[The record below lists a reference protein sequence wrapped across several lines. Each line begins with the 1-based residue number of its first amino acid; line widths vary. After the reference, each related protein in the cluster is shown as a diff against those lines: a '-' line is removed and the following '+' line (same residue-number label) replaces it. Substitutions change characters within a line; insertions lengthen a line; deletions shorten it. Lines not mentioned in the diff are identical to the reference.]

1 MLLLAAALRLWELER
16 LPGGLHFDLAA
27 NLFDAVEVGEG
38 ARPVYFPR
46 NNGREPLVIY
56 MQALAGM
63 LLGVTA
69 FSARLVT
76 VGLGVASVAAVGF
89 AARQVVLLAGW
100 ERRRAEVAALVA
112 GGVLAGMYWSVHFSR
127 FGLRTAAV
135 PLLLALA
142 FGLVARGLR
151 GRSWVEQLAAG
162 LCLGLALD
170 SYTGA
175 RLAPMAMALPFLVGL
190 AWEKR
195 LRWLAWLALLALG
208 AAAAFAPLGLHY
220 IRQPAD
226 FAQHSYDTSVLSAGS
241 PGWAAVRGVATT
253 AAAFV
258 VRGSPGAAENL
269 PGRPLLDPLGAMLL
283 LAGLVVAVSW
293 LRGPLGARLAAV
305 LLLGWLAVM
314 SLPSALAVPSPG
326 YVRLS
331 GAVPA
336 AALMAALGGV
346 ALAEWTS
353 RRLGAWF
360 IRARAGR
367 SAVWRLAARWGR
379 LTRAERGDGADLE
392 QVAVLVATI
401 VAISAAWTAVDY
413 FGTWATR
420 EAYRAAMQDKADA
433 AAWLL
438 ARPPGERVFLAPLWA
453 TDFGVQFLTRARP
466 PQSFTAGLII
476 PTDGAAATYAYPA
489 EDVGGP
495 EELRAQ
501 LHGQPAVELVRD
513 PTGRHELLRVVR
525 LPAGAEPRPAGVQ
538 RLEDGLGVASVH
550 ARRQGERIV
559 ITIRWFVETTPT
571 RDYTAFVQV
580 REDGVTRVQQDRP
593 PLDGTIPTGRWRPGD
608 LVVDRRELPRPADLG
623 TAARVHAGLYD
634 ASGRR
639 PRLIDGQGRVASVDE
654 LVVSVE

>member
-1 MLLLAAALRLWELER
+1 MARQGPRAAGGDAGRLTSALAGRAAAVREREQLRAAGAVAVLLLAAALRLWELER
-16 LPGGLHFDLAA
+16 LPGGLHFNLAA
-27 NLFDAVEVGEG
+27 NLFDAVEVGES

-46 NNGREPLVIY
+46 KNGREPLLIY
-56 MQALAGM
+56 MQTLAGM

-69 FSARLVT
+69 FSVRLVT

-89 AARQVVLLAGW
+89 AARQVVLLAGR

-112 GGVLAGMYWSVHFSR
+112 GSVLAGMYWSVHFSR

-142 FGLVARGLR
+142 FGLAARGLR

-170 SYTGA
+170 SWTGA
-175 RLAPMAMALPFLVGL
+175 RLARMAMVLPFLTGL
-190 AWEKR
+190 AWERR

-208 AAAAFAPLGLHY
+208 AAVAFAPLGLHY

-253 AAAFV
+253 AASFV
-258 VRGSPGAAENL
+258 ARGSPGAAENL

-283 LAGLVVAVSW
+283 VVGLVVAVNG

-305 LLLGWLAVM
+305 LLLNWLAVM

-336 AALMAALGGV
+336 AALLAAIGGV
-346 ALAEWTS
+346 ALAEWMS
-353 RRLGAWF
+353 RRLGAWV

-379 LTRAERGDGADLE
+379 PTRAERGDGADPG
-392 QVAVLVATI
+392 QVTVLVATI
-401 VAISAAWTAVDY
+401 VAISAAWTVVDY
-413 FGTWATR
+413 FGTWATWD
-420 EAYRAAMQDKADA
+420 AYRAAMQDKADA
-433 AAWLL
+433 AVWLL

-453 TDFGVQFLTRARP
+453 TDFGVQFLTRAPAAELHRWADYPDRRRGGYVRVPGRGCRRTRGTVRP
-466 PQSFTAGLII
+466 TARPARGHAGPRPDRPARATAGR
-476 PTDGAAATYAYPA
+476 PTAGRRRAAASRRCSGWRTVSAS
-489 EDVGGP
+489 
-495 EELRAQ
+495 RA
-501 LHGQPAVELVRD
+501 
-513 PTGRHELLRVVR
+513 
-525 LPAGAEPRPAGVQ
+525 
-538 RLEDGLGVASVH
+538 S
-550 ARRQGERIV
+550 
-559 ITIRWFVETTPT
+559 T
-571 RDYTAFVQV
+571 RD
-580 REDGVTRVQQDRP
+580 
-593 PLDGTIPTGRWRPGD
+593 
-608 LVVDRRELPRPADLG
+608 
-623 TAARVHAGLYD
+623 AR
-634 ASGRR
+634 AS
-639 PRLIDGQGRVASVDE
+639 AS
-654 LVVSVE
+654 